1 MKVVNLAK
9 LAAKRFAEI
18 KNEVSKH
25 KTLAQVLAWANAQPK
40 ENFLPQIVAEVV
52 TQDEFTHDVIVPYKD
67 LFLVYDTTRL
77 GAVTAVAVWKHQP
90 DANELLISRLQ
101 NGWKPTPSSLKEGDK
116 ILGNAAGCI
125 IEEK

>member
-25 KTLAQVLAWANAQPK
+25 KTLAQILAWANAQPK

-67 LFLVYDTTRL
+67 LFLVYDTT
-77 GAVTAVAVWKHQP
+77 
-90 DANELLISRLQ
+90 
-101 NGWKPTPSSLKEGDK
+101 
-116 ILGNAAGCI
+116 
-125 IEEK
+125 